1 MFGGL
6 HRLRGSS
13 ARLWC
18 AMDARRNSHPRCVP
32 QPPFAVGC
40 IGLRS
45 RSRVGLTSSGP
56 VKQPERSSPDEYG
69 TGSVAQS
76 RAVDRHCCNG
86 LHSDSGRPQEG
97 GSAHAG
103 SVADSVRI
111 APFRRR
117 TTGRIDGR
125 AWLARVWFNDPASQ
139 LSGWEPQT
147 HSLGM
152 DSRKASKQGFPF
164 PVPRTHFNCGAREE
178 EQTNRRGSHTERN
191 LQIEPGG
198 ARLMAGRSRP
208 NARTLHLSS
217 AVDGAPPRRAPR
229 IER

>member
-1 MFGGL
+1 MEPAASPSPAPSIDTAASVLIPTAGARRRVAQRTPAASPTACASRPFGVAQ
-6 HRLRGSS
+6 REGST
-13 ARLWC
+13 
-18 AMDARRNSHPRCVP
+18 DAR
-32 QPPFAVGC
+32 
-40 IGLRS
+40 
-45 RSRVGLTSSGP
+45 
-56 VKQPERSSPDEYG
+56 
-69 TGSVAQS
+69 
-76 RAVDRHCCNG
+76 
-86 LHSDSGRPQEG
+86 
-97 GSAHAG
+97 
-103 SVADSVRI
+103 
-111 APFRRR
+111 
-117 TTGRIDGR
+117 GR